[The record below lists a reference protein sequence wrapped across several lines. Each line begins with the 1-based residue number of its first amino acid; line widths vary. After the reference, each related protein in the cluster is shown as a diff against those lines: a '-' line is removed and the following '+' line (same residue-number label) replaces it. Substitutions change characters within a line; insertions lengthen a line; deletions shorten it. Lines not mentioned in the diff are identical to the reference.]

1 MVITALDHVPQCYTS
16 ADGLVIAGLL
26 RRCLRSGEVT
36 LSLAGVDD
44 VPSSF
49 VNSAIVSL
57 LDEFSASEIRQRL
70 SIVDSNRQINDMI
83 RRCMGTATRTLELA

>member
-1 MVITALDHVPQCYTS
+1 MVIAALDHVPQCYTS
-16 ADGLVIAGLL
+16 ADGLVIAGTI
-26 RRCLRSGEVT
+26 RRCLRQGGAT
-36 LSLAGVDD
+36 LSFFGVDD

-57 LDEFSASEIRQRL
+57 LDEFSSDEIRKRL

-83 RRCMGTATRTLELA
+83 RRCMMNAARAPEYA

>member
-1 MVITALDHVPQCYTS
+1 MVIAALDHVPQCYTS

-26 RRCLRSGEVT
+26 RRCLRSGHVK

-57 LDEFSASEIRQRL
+57 LNEFSAEDLRRKL
-70 SIVDSNRQINDMI
+70 SIVDSNRQINEMI
-83 RRCMGTATRTLELA
+83 RRCMNSAAKAPEYA